1 MEQLPII
8 QHVCTRSL
16 TDRTK
21 ASDAFN
27 AGSIPVGCIYITLGI
42 CAVVKRMVI
51 MNQNNQSRLE
61 GVKDKLLKGKDWI
74 LDHRKVVM
82 PAILI
87 VCVLITV
94 FVAVNANQRDKLEKE
109 AEAAALA
116 AAEQQTEEEVQ
127 EMPVY
132 DLEENAYPEVNNVV
146 RAYYDAQA
154 SGDMGII
161 SGLNTYLNDIQK
173 IKVEEL
179 SKYIESYPQLDV
191 YTKPGLTDNT
201 YVAYVCSEVKFYDL
215 DTTIPGMQTYY
226 IGQDEDGNYYIN
238 NGTYDDTVSNYIK
251 EVTLQDDVVD
261 LNNKVVVA
269 YNDLLAEDENLSEF
283 LAYMKEKINEDV
295 GEILAQAD
303 QPEQTEEE
311 TGEQTEQATEETAP
325 VTFRARATDV
335 VNIRVSDSEQADKL
349 GKAQV
354 DEEFT
359 VLEQKE
365 NGWSKIEYEGKD
377 AYIKSDYLE
386 VISEEPASDAQET
399 DTDSTDNEDQAQ
411 DSSTDTSTDT
421 ASTSTASTGKTPGDQ
436 VRVKETVRIRK
447 SASTD
452 SDVLGTAYVGDTF
465 ELVMEQADGWSRV
478 KYKGNNAYIKTEYLE

>member
-1 MEQLPII
+1 
-8 QHVCTRSL
+8 
-16 TDRTK
+16 
-21 ASDAFN
+21 
-27 AGSIPVGCIYITLGI
+27 
-42 CAVVKRMVI
+42 

-61 GVKDKLLKGKDWI
+61 GVKDKLLTVKDWI
-74 LDHRKVVM
+74 LDHRKIVM

-87 VCVLITV
+87 VCVFITV
-94 FVAVNANQRDKLEKE
+94 LIAVNANQRDMLEKE
-109 AEAAALA
+109 AEAAAL

-127 EMPVY
+127 EMPTY

-154 SGDMGII
+154 SGDMETI
-161 SGLNTYLNDIQK
+161 SSLNTYLNDIQK

-226 IGQDEDGNYYIN
+226 IGQDENGTYYIN

-311 TGEQTEQATEETAP
+311 TEQTTEETTEETTP
-325 VTFRARATDV
+325 VTIKARATDV

-354 DEEFT
+354 DQEFT

-386 VISEEPASDAQET
+386 VISEEPAADTQE
-399 DTDSTDNEDQAQ
+399 DNVDSTDQAQ
-411 DSSTDTSTDT
+411 DTTADTSTDT
-421 ASTSTASTGKTPGDQ
+421 TSTSTASTGKAPGDK
-436 VRVKETVRIRK
+436 VKVKETVRIRK

-452 SDVLGTAYVGDTF
+452 SDVLGTAYVGDSF
-465 ELVMEQADGWSRV
+465 ELVMEQADGWSKI
-478 KYKGNNAYIKTEYLE
+478 KYKGNNAFIKTEYLE

>member
-1 MEQLPII
+1 M
-8 QHVCTRSL
+8 
-16 TDRTK
+16 D
-21 ASDAFN
+21 
-27 AGSIPVGCIYITLGI
+27 
-42 CAVVKRMVI
+42 
-51 MNQNNQSRLE
+51 QNNQSRLE
-61 GVKDKLLKGKDWI
+61 GVKDKLLTVKDWI
-74 LDHRKVVM
+74 LDHRKIVM

-87 VCVLITV
+87 VCVFITI
-94 FVAVNANQRDKLEKE
+94 FIAVNANQRDKLEKE

-116 AAEQQTEEEVQ
+116 AAEQQSEEEVQ
-127 EMPVY
+127 EMPTY

-154 SGDMGII
+154 SGDMETI

-215 DTTIPGMQTYY
+215 ETTIPGMQTYY
-226 IGQDEDGNYYIN
+226 IGQDESGNYYIN

-269 YNDLLAEDENLSEF
+269 YNDLLAEDEDLSEF

-311 TGEQTEQATEETAP
+311 TEQTTDETAEQTTQ
-325 VTFRARATDV
+325 VTIKARATDV

-354 DEEFT
+354 DQEFT

-365 NGWSKIEYEGKD
+365 NGWSKIEYEGED

-386 VISEEPASDAQET
+386 VISEETATDTQE
-399 DTDSTDNEDQAQ
+399 DNADSTDSTDNSQ
-411 DSSTDTSTDT
+411 DTAADTSANTT
-421 ASTSTASTGKTPGDQ
+421 STSTASTGKAPGDK
-436 VRVKETVRIRK
+436 VRVKESVRIRK
-447 SASTD
+447 GASTD
-452 SDVLGTAYVGDTF
+452 SEVLGTAYAGDTF
-465 ELVMEQADGWSRV
+465 ELVMEQADGWSKI
-478 KYKGNNAYIKTEYLE
+478 KYNGNNAYIKTEYLE

>member
-1 MEQLPII
+1 
-8 QHVCTRSL
+8 
-16 TDRTK
+16 
-21 ASDAFN
+21 
-27 AGSIPVGCIYITLGI
+27 
-42 CAVVKRMVI
+42 

-61 GVKDKLLKGKDWI
+61 GVKDKLLTGKDWI
-74 LDHRKVVM
+74 FDHRKVVM

-87 VCVLITV
+87 ACVLITV
-94 FVAVNANQRDKLEKE
+94 FVAVNANQRDTLEKE

-154 SGDMGII
+154 SGDMDTV
-161 SGLNTYLNDIQK
+161 SSLNTYLNDIQK

-179 SKYIESYPQLDV
+179 SKYIESYPELNV
-191 YTKPGLTDNT
+191 YTKPGLTENT

-215 DTTIPGMQTYY
+215 EKTIPGMQTYY
-226 IGQDEDGNYYIN
+226 IGQDENGNYYIN

-269 YNDLLAEDENLSEF
+269 YNDLLADDADLSEF

-311 TGEQTEQATEETAP
+311 TVQTADEDNEETTP
-325 VTFRARATDV
+325 VTVKARATDV

-354 DEEFT
+354 NQEFT

-365 NGWSKIEYEGKD
+365 NGWSKIQYEGQE

-386 VISEEPASDAQET
+386 VISEEPAAGDTTQEDASEDRQEDEAVET
-399 DTDSTDNEDQAQ
+399 T
-411 DSSTDTSTDT
+411 TDTS
-421 ASTSTASTGKTPGDQ
+421 SVGTASTGKAPGDK
-436 VRVKETVRIRK
+436 VKAKESVRIRK

-452 SDVLGTAYVGDTF
+452 SDVLGTAYAGDSF
-465 ELVMEQADGWSRV
+465 ELVMEQADGWSKV

>member
-1 MEQLPII
+1 
-8 QHVCTRSL
+8 
-16 TDRTK
+16 
-21 ASDAFN
+21 
-27 AGSIPVGCIYITLGI
+27 
-42 CAVVKRMVI
+42 

-61 GVKDKLLKGKDWI
+61 GVKDKLLTVKDWI
-74 LDHRKVVM
+74 LDHRKIVM

-87 VCVLITV
+87 VCVFITV
-94 FVAVNANQRDKLEKE
+94 LVAVNANQRDKLEKE
-109 AEAAALA
+109 AEAASL
-116 AAEQQTEEEVQ
+116 AAEQQMEEEVQ
-127 EMPVY
+127 DMPAY

-154 SGDMGII
+154 SGDMETI

-215 DTTIPGMQTYY
+215 ETTIPGMQTYY
-226 IGQDEDGNYYIN
+226 IGQDENGNYYIN
-238 NGTYDDTVSNYIK
+238 NGTYDDTVSSYIK

-311 TGEQTEQATEETAP
+311 TGETTDETAEETAP
-325 VTFRARATDV
+325 VAIKVRAT
-335 VNIRVSDSEQADKL
+335 DSEQADKL

-354 DEEFT
+354 DQEFT

-386 VISEEPASDAQET
+386 VISEEPAEADITQE
-399 DTDSTDNEDQAQ
+399 DNTDSTDNAQ
-411 DSSTDTSTDT
+411 NTTGDASTDTENTG
-421 ASTSTASTGKTPGDQ
+421 STASIGKAPGDQ
-436 VRVKETVRIRK
+436 VKVKETVRVRK

-465 ELVMEQADGWSRV
+465 ELVMEQADGWSKV
-478 KYKGNNAYIKTEYLE
+478 KYKGSNAFIKSEYLE

>member
-1 MEQLPII
+1 
-8 QHVCTRSL
+8 
-16 TDRTK
+16 
-21 ASDAFN
+21 
-27 AGSIPVGCIYITLGI
+27 
-42 CAVVKRMVI
+42 

-61 GVKDKLLKGKDWI
+61 GVKDKLLTCKDWI
-74 LDHRKVVM
+74 LDHRKIVM

-87 VCVLITV
+87 VCVLVTILI
-94 FVAVNANQRDKLEKE
+94 AVNANQRDRLEKE

-116 AAEQQTEEEVQ
+116 AEQQTEEELQ
-127 EMPVY
+127 EMPEY

-154 SGDMGII
+154 SGDMETI
-161 SGLNTYLNDIQK
+161 SSLNTYLNDIQK

-179 SKYIESYPQLDV
+179 SKYIESYPELNV
-191 YTKPGLTDNT
+191 YTKPGLTENT

-215 DTTIPGMQTYY
+215 EKTIPGMQTYY
-226 IGQDEDGNYYIN
+226 IGQDENGNYYIN

-269 YNDLLAEDENLSEF
+269 YNDLLADDTDLSEF

-303 QPEQTEEE
+303 QPEQSEYETDQSEEE
-311 TGEQTEQATEETAP
+311 TQEETTP
-325 VTFRARATDV
+325 VTITARATDV

-354 DEEFT
+354 DQEFT

-365 NGWSKIEYEGKD
+365 NGWSKIEYDGKE

-386 VISEEPASDAQET
+386 IVSEEPAADASQ
-399 DTDSTDNEDQAQ
+399 TDNSEQQEA
-411 DSSTDTSTDT
+411 SATDT
-421 ASTSTASTGKTPGDQ
+421 AADSSSTTTASTGKAPGDK
-436 VRVKETVRIRK
+436 VKAKETVRIRK

-465 ELVMEQADGWSRV
+465 ELVMEQADGWSKI